1 MIGLFYTL
9 LFMFLMLCFVLC
21 GLILVQESK
30 SMGLGSSFGID
41 SGDSVF
47 GVSTPDVLKKVTA
60 WCAVAFCIGC
70 LILSAATHYLGK
82 KGTYSPV
89 SPVIEAVEEE
99 PVSLQHEEIE

>member
-9 LFMFLMLCFVLC
+9 LVMFLVLCFVLC

-47 GVSTPDVLKKVTA
+47 GVSTPDILKKVTA
-60 WCAVAFCIGC
+60 WCAVAFCVSC
-70 LILSAATHYLGK
+70 LILSSATHYLGK
-82 KGTYSPV
+82 KGAHPQV
-89 SPVIEAVEEE
+89 SPVEMTEEE
-99 PVSLQHEEIE
+99 PVSLQNEEVE